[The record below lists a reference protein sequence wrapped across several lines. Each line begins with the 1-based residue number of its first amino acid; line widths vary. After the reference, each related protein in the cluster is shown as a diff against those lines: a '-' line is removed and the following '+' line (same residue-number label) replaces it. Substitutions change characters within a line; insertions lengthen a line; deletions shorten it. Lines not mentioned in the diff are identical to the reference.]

1 MSTGQAGVVLLR
13 VHGKP
18 SNLHALLIHLKRRD
32 SLEKTSARFC
42 LLKIYKHIM
51 PSQRQVSTWKATSQ
65 WKKRTPGVHIMQI
78 RASQWSNSVTVTFL
92 SHGQQRTKCKEKNI
106 LPQNKNRPRGKCC
119 SMVSRRHLF
128 RTMKNLTMKSN
139 LGFVLGSWSLVTLL
153 SSAFFAPSIFFFTD
167 KMNWCQK
174 RNHSYWV

>member
-1 MSTGQAGVVLLR
+1 MYQ
-13 VHGKP
+13 
-18 SNLHALLIHLKRRD
+18 
-32 SLEKTSARFC
+32 LEKPRANERREPLVFTLCKLELRSEAIVLQSRFSAMVN
-42 LLKIYKHIM
+42 K
-51 PSQRQVSTWKATSQ
+51 
-65 WKKRTPGVHIMQI
+65 
-78 RASQWSNSVTVTFL
+78 
-92 SHGQQRTKCKEKNI
+92 GQNVRKKNI
-106 LPQNKNRPRGKCC
+106 LNKPRGKCC

-174 RNHSYWV
+174 RNHSY